1 MTTFTIV
8 SDNNITAFG
17 TAEEATA
24 ATATP
29 LDRFSVPDVRYL
41 EARQQFEGFR
51 PIGAGAANRRIV
63 VALSPVLHIVGF
75 HRSAA
80 SFRIGSFAG

>member
-1 MTTFTIV
+1 
-8 SDNNITAFG
+8 
-17 TAEEATA
+17 
-24 ATATP
+24 
-29 LDRFSVPDVRYL
+29 
-41 EARQQFEGFR
+41 
-51 PIGAGAANRRIV
+51 